1 MKWLLIL
8 FGIAANASA
17 SVLVKLATRT
27 PTAPGGSP
35 LQMLLNPLLIAAV
48 ASYGLAFVLYS
59 ASLTR
64 FPLNVAHPVTTAG
77 AVVAV
82 GLVSWLGFRE
92 PIPAATAIGYALL
105 VAGIVFLALGMRN
118 G

>member
-17 SVLVKLATRT
+17 SVLVKLATRE
-27 PTAPGGSP
+27 PMSLASP
-35 LQMLLNPLLIAAV
+35 LQILFNPLLIGAV
-48 ASYGLAFVLYS
+48 ASYGLAFVLYG
-59 ASLTR
+59 AALTR

-92 PIPAATAIGYALL
+92 PVPPTTAIGYALL